1 MLKKILS
8 ELQSLREVQSRLE
21 KRVETLEA
29 GQNDLKNNIR
39 NKIDGLAEKILE
51 KLDHTLQTV
60 HKVKIS

>member
-21 KRVETLEA
+21 KRMETLEA

>member
-1 MLKKILS
+1 M
-8 ELQSLREVQSRLE
+8 
-21 KRVETLEA
+21 ETLEA

>member
-1 MLKKILS
+1 MKKILS

-21 KRVETLEA
+21 KRMETLEA